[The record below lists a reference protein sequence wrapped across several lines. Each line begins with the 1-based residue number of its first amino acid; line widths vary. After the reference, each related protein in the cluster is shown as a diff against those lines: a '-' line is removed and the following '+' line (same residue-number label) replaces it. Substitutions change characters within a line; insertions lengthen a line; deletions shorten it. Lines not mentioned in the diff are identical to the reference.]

1 MSRHSVVI
9 ANYLNL
15 SVSEEELLN
24 LAEDLRPHTAKS
36 MKMEPAPWIK
46 DYVVDME
53 ELYTELTLEKI
64 DNILYGENRIKLENY
79 KDIFAALEPA
89 SLAGAFEYLDIHY
102 YHPDLRPKIKIL
114 IKGDPGIGKTSLVKK
129 IAWDSAKGHFNKI
142 SIVFFVFLKF
152 VKPGDFIEDAI
163 ILQTPVLEGIKITGR
178 KLTSIL
184 DRFGPECLLILDG
197 LDECAIGQNN
207 QVHKIITGAKFLNC
221 NVILTSR
228 PHSTRRFERYFDTI
242 VSVEGFTLSEARKFA
257 SLIVCN
263 QKKVESILSFNPAG
277 ERSDVRVHNV
287 PILLSFLCLL
297 VREDDIDL
305 SDQTLTVGEI
315 YTRMVRCLYKKFT
328 IRKGIHYE
336 SRLFVKLLSCLGKLA
351 LETLLSGNPLLQRND
366 VIKAVGSD
374 AFDYGLLIGHED
386 AHRLIR
392 DETADIFV
400 TFPHRSILEFLGAF
414 YFVMNFDAMSLL
426 VQAAYHQYLNN
437 PLFLQFC
444 LWFMMR
450 SEKYFCFP
458 ESRRTYESLNHYV
471 ARKIDDVNVD
481 FTEVAQR
488 FPALNVVLKNQDEVA
503 LRMFENVLEKCDKI
517 KHIALT
523 SEHPAISIL
532 RPTFRSLSS
541 ITIHHHGY
549 NKSAEQREENLI
561 PMESPL
567 LFLQKWKQ
575 DDLLIHLKVGPNET
589 LFDTFDVVLN
599 LCAQY
604 KRTPLLQLTN
614 WVKAPAPCSY
624 LKRNLVHTLDK
635 WKQIVSVRL
644 LTFDLKGNFDI
655 YSAIR
660 EYGCLGQMFPFSSLI
675 LNNCSLRSDDLRSL
689 ATASAIGR
697 LPVLSGLD
705 ISWSSDLSVRGPLIV
720 LFGVKFPKLNSLIAR
735 GCWLTT
741 RDLDWLAA
749 ANVGAKIP
757 RLATLDLSRNPD
769 IHRYISNLF
778 AHRFPNLNVLILRDC
793 ELREEALSDIQQ
805 ANADGKL
812 PQLKHLDISQNPISS
827 GPRGVPALLTHR
839 FKSLAYL
846 ILCSCGLH
854 EGDLESLAQA
864 KLAGKL
870 PGLKYLDVSLNGLT
884 GHLSHLTRDP
894 RTGYEVFWDRIVCE
908 EACKPGIHPRS
919 ETQSRHHQKLKAELS
934 MATQIAQSL
943 KF

>member
-1 MSRHSVVI
+1 
-9 ANYLNL
+9 
-15 SVSEEELLN
+15 
-24 LAEDLRPHTAKS
+24 
-36 MKMEPAPWIK
+36 MEPAPWIR

-53 ELYTELTLEKI
+53 ELYTELTLQKI
-64 DNILYGENRIKLENY
+64 DKKLFRVKRKKLKNY
-79 KDIFAALEPA
+79 NDIFAKLKPG
-89 SLAGAFEYLDIHY
+89 SQAGAFQYLDIHY

-129 IAWDSAKGHFNKI
+129 IAWDWAKGHLNKI
-142 SIVFFVFLKF
+142 YIVFFVFLKF

-163 ILQTPVLEGIKITGR
+163 IQQTPVLEGMKITAR
-178 KLTSIL
+178 KLASIL

-228 PHSTRRFERYFDTI
+228 PHSTREFEIYFDTI

-263 QKKVESILSFNPAG
+263 QKKVESILKFNPAG

-297 VREDDIDL
+297 VREEDIDL

-328 IRKGIHYE
+328 IRKGIDYDDE
-336 SRLFVKLLSCLGKLA
+336 AFVKLLNSLGKLA
-351 LETLLSGNPLLQRND
+351 LKTLLSENPLLRHSD
-366 VIKAVGSD
+366 VTKEVGSD

-386 AHRLIR
+386 GQRLIR

-414 YFVMNFDAMSLL
+414 YFVMNFDATSPL
-426 VQAAYHQYLNN
+426 VQAAYHQCLNN

-450 SEKYFCFP
+450 SGKYFTFP
-458 ESRRTYESLNHYV
+458 EGTGIYESLNHYI
-471 ARKIDDVNVD
+471 AKEIDDVKVD
-481 FTEVAQR
+481 FIQIG
-488 FPALNVVLKNQDEVA
+488 FPALNVFLKNQDERV

-523 SEHPAISIL
+523 SEHPANSIL

-549 NKSAEQREENLI
+549 NESAEQREENLT

-589 LFDTFDVVLN
+589 LFDTFDLVLN

-604 KRTPLLQLTN
+604 KRTPSLHLITSKSSSYPVQTLAQMVEKWNQEFSARFLALDLSYNSGKDLVGRLFDVQRQPFPLL
-614 WVKAPAPCSY
+614 
-624 LKRNLVHTLDK
+624 
-635 WKQIVSVRL
+635 
-644 LTFDLKGNFDI
+644 
-655 YSAIR
+655 
-660 EYGCLGQMFPFSSLI
+660 SSLI
-675 LNNCSLRSDDLRSL
+675 LHRCKLCLDDFRRL
-689 ATASAIGR
+689 AEASAEGM
-697 LPVLSGLD
+697 LPKLRDLD
-705 ISWSSDLSVRGPLIV
+705 ISWNSDLRPALTV
-720 LFGVKFPKLNSLIAR
+720 LLGKGFPKLNSLIAQF
-735 GCWLTT
+735 CCLNW
-741 RDLDWLAA
+741 RDLRSLAA
-749 ANVGAKIP
+749 ANVAGKLP
-757 RLATLDLSRNPD
+757 CLTTLDLSRNPH
-769 IHRYISNLF
+769 ITGFISILLT
-778 AHRFPNLNVLILRDC
+778 HCFPHLTVLILRNCQLTEKD
-793 ELREEALSDIQQ
+793 SSSIQQ
-805 ANADGKL
+805 ANADGKI
-812 PQLKHLDISQNPISS
+812 PQLKLLDISQNPVGYGYGHKSVSS
-827 GPRGVPALLTHR
+827 LLIHH
-839 FKSLAYL
+839 FPSLAYL
-846 ILCSCGLH
+846 VLCRCGLND
-854 EGDLESLAQA
+854 GDLESLAQA

-870 PGLKYLDVSLNGLT
+870 PALKYLDVSLNGLT

-894 RTGYEVFWDRIVCE
+894 RTGYEIFWDRIVCV
-908 EACKPGIHPRS
+908 EARPP
-919 ETQSRHHQKLKAELS
+919 
-934 MATQIAQSL
+934 SL
-943 KF
+943 

>member
-1 MSRHSVVI
+1 MVKI
-9 ANYLNL
+9 ELNL
-15 SVSEEELLN
+15 
-24 LAEDLRPHTAKS
+24 RT
-36 MKMEPAPWIK
+36 
-46 DYVVDME
+46 
-53 ELYTELTLEKI
+53 T
-64 DNILYGENRIKLENY
+64 
-79 KDIFAALEPA
+79 DIFAALEPA

-129 IAWDSAKGHFNKI
+129 IAWDWAKGHFNKI

-197 LDECAIGQNN
+197 LDECAIGQNH

-228 PHSTRRFERYFDTI
+228 PHSTRTFERYFDTI

-257 SLIVCN
+257 FLIVCN
-263 QKKVESILSFNPAG
+263 HKKVESILSFNPAG

-287 PILLSFLCLL
+287 PILPSFLCLL

-328 IRKGIHYE
+328 MRKGIHYE
-336 SRLFVKLLSCLGKLA
+336 SGLFVKLLSCLGKLA

-366 VIKAVGSD
+366 VIKAVGIY

-414 YFVMNFDAMSLL
+414 YFVMNFDTMSPL

-481 FTEVAQR
+481 FIEIAQR
-488 FPALNVVLKNQDEVA
+488 FPALNVVLKNQDEIA

-517 KHIALT
+517 KHIVLT

-532 RPTFRSLSS
+532 QPTFRSLSS
-541 ITIHHHGY
+541 ITIHHPGY
-549 NKSAEQREENLI
+549 NERAEQRENLI
-561 PMESPL
+561 PRESPL

-589 LFDTFDVVLN
+589 FDTFDVVLN

-604 KRTPLLQLTN
+604 KRTAFIHLTDC
-614 WVKAPAPCSY
+614 VDAIATRRYS
-624 LKRNLVHTLDK
+624 KRKLVHALEK
-635 WKQIVSVRL
+635 WKQKVSFRL
-644 LTFDLKGNFDI
+644 LTLNLGGYFNID
-655 YSAIR
+655 SAIR
-660 EYGCLGQMFPFSSLI
+660 EYSGLRQMFPFSSLI
-675 LNNCSLRSDDLRSL
+675 LNNSYLRSDDLRSL

-697 LPVLSGLD
+697 LPVLRDLD
-705 ISWSSDLSVRGPLIV
+705 ISWNSNLSVREPFTV
-720 LFGVKFPKLNSLIAR
+720 LLGEGFPKLNSLIAR
-735 GCWLTT
+735 RCWLTPK
-741 RDLDWLAA
+741 DLDWLAA

-757 RLATLDLSRNPD
+757 RLTTLDLSQNPG
-769 IHRYISNLF
+769 IHRCISNLF
-778 AHRFPNLNVLILRDC
+778 VHRFPNLNVLILRDC

-812 PQLKHLDISQNPISS
+812 PQLKLLDISQNAIGSRSESIST
-827 GPRGVPALLTHR
+827 LLVHR
-839 FKSLAYL
+839 FPSLAYL
-846 ILCSCGLH
+846 ILCSCRLNYW
-854 EGDLESLAQA
+854 DLDSLAQA
-864 KLAGKL
+864 KLTGKL
-870 PGLKYLDVSLNGLT
+870 PALRYLDVSLNGLT

-894 RTGYEVFWDRIVCE
+894 RTGEDVSWDKIVCE
-908 EACKPGIHPRS
+908 KHTSTESDLALKPRTEATRNPGYQWS
-919 ETQSRHHQKLKAELS
+919 NKQD
-934 MATQIAQSL
+934 
-943 KF
+943 